1 MQGSG
6 QLSVVVGGSKTVGK
20 VALHS
25 HEANLGL
32 RAPGDNQYHQ
42 EGYEPTIRMR

>member
-1 MQGSG
+1 MQSSG
-6 QLSVVVGGSKTVGK
+6 QLSVVVGGRRTVGK

-25 HEANLGL
+25 NEANPGL

-42 EGYEPTIRMR
+42 EDYEPTIRMR